1 MEPQSRLL
9 ACSHRLASTL
19 LSGSMYSRQMNEL
32 RPDEIYDLLGQ
43 VQSHATHA
51 FSGLGLIFYSSLV
64 DLPVV
69 ALGDQSLFPRTLPI
83 ADRQTLA
90 SLLAEISTLS
100 SPWHDGFHLIDA
112 NSFAL
117 THVSQFL
124 SPTVDS
130 LRQSSSQGLPIGA
143 RHMAAMAG
151 SKIASVSYA
160 ALLSNK
166 GIPVVFQRGR
176 SLAGEVQA

>member
-1 MEPQSRLL
+1 
-9 ACSHRLASTL
+9 
-19 LSGSMYSRQMNEL
+19 MNEL
-32 RPDEIYDLLGQ
+32 RPDEIFDLLGQ
-43 VQSHATHA
+43 VRSHATHA

-69 ALGDQSLFPRTLPI
+69 ALGDQTLFPQTLPVS
-83 ADRQTLA
+83 DRQTLV
-90 SLLAEISTLS
+90 SLLAEISTFI

-117 THVSQFL
+117 THISQFL
-124 SPTVDS
+124 SPPVEC
-130 LRQSSSQGLPIGA
+130 LHQSNSRGLPVGA

-151 SKIASVSYA
+151 SRIASVSYT

-166 GIPVVFQRGR
+166 CVPAVFQRGR
-176 SLAGEVQA
+176 SLGREVQP